1 MVFQRLFRRILLTL
15 VGNSLVLLLAGV
27 PQAAAR
33 SAGPVAPSADQ
44 RVVRVYFLTGGPVD
58 IFSRETA
65 NNIRTKMET
74 CSQSLAIPANF
85 ERHWFAHWRGLSK
98 RIARLNGR
106 DKIVLIG
113 HSWGAAG
120 AVQMAHQLKKKNVP
134 VDLLVTID
142 TVPIPGLLG
151 HARIPDNVRSNYNFY
166 QASDLFAHTAHKNHR
181 KDDGTDTGIHNIQ
194 VVMGAVYSPH
204 MRIDDRIEPVISGMV
219 SMLMK
224 GYGNDIKLPEK
235 LDKQLICDVTK
246 ELEGYPH

>member
-1 MVFQRLFRRILLTL
+1 MAFQRLARKILLTL
-15 VGNSLVLLLAGV
+15 VGNSLVLFLAGV
-27 PQAAAR
+27 PQADARAA
-33 SAGPVAPSADQ
+33 APVAASADQ
-44 RVVRVYFLTGGPVD
+44 RLVRVYFLTGGPVD

-65 NNIRTKMET
+65 NNIRTKMDSY
-74 CSQSLAIPANF
+74 SQNLAIPAKF

-98 RIARLNGR
+98 RIAGLKGR

-120 AVQMAHQLKKKNVP
+120 AVQVAHQLRKKNVP

-151 HARIPDNVRSNYNFY
+151 HARIPDNVLSNYNFY

-181 KDDGTDTGIHNIQ
+181 KDDGTDTGIHNVQ

-204 MRIDDRIEPVISGMV
+204 MRIDDRIEPVISSMV
-219 SMLMK
+219 GMLMR
-224 GYGNDIKLPEK
+224 GCIDNVRLPEK

-246 ELEGYPH
+246 ELERYPN

>member
-1 MVFQRLFRRILLTL
+1 MVFPRSARKILLTL
-15 VGNSLVLLLAGV
+15 VGNSVALLLACV
-27 PQAAAR
+27 LQDAAR
-33 SAGPVAPSADQ
+33 AAGAVADSADQ
-44 RVVRVYFLTGGPVD
+44 RLVRVYFFTGGPVD

-74 CSQSLAIPANF
+74 YSHNLAIPANF
-85 ERHWFAHWRGLSK
+85 ERHWFAHWRGVSK
-98 RIARLNGR
+98 RIAGLDGR

-120 AVQMAHQLKKKNVP
+120 AVQVAHQLRKKNVP
-134 VDLLVTID
+134 VDLLITID

-151 HARIPDNVRSNYNFY
+151 HARIPDNVINNYNFY

-181 KDDGTDTGIHNIQ
+181 KDDESDTGIHNIQ

-204 MRIDDRIEPVISGMV
+204 MRIDDRIEPIISSMV
-219 SMLMK
+219 RMLMK
-224 GYGNDIKLPEK
+224 GYIKNVRLPEK

-246 ELEGYPH
+246 QLERYPN